1 MHLMGWS
8 AASVMLP
15 ADHLNYLSGN
25 RAIKPVE
32 GSWFEFRHHNA
43 AEGKYWDSTL
53 SGFSCDQWDRKIREM
68 AEAGIKYL
76 VLLGIALDG
85 KAFYPSTHLPQHA
98 TGCHDPLETVL
109 SAADR
114 YGIRFFIGNDF
125 FGDWT
130 NVGLMMQDSAIH
142 ALRVK
147 AMQEVAEK
155 YGRHKSFYG
164 WYFPNETAVDGY
176 FKDFFIRYVNACSDA
191 AVRLTPSAKTLIAPY
206 GTRLVKPDDK
216 YVKQLGQLNVDFIAY
231 QDEVGVDKTRVEES
245 AGFFRNLS
253 RAHEK
258 AGRARLWADVE
269 IFAFEGEIYKSALV
283 PAPPER
289 VVAQLE
295 AVSPYVDK
303 IFIYQYIGLVNK
315 PGTDVFAGHP
325 DSGRLYEQLFRKKR

>member
-98 TGCHDPLETVL
+98 FGCQDPLETVL

-130 NVGLMMQDSAIH
+130 KVGLMMQDSAIH

-176 FKDFFIRYVNACSDA
+176 FRDFFISYVNACSGA
-191 AVRLTPSAKTLIAPY
+191 AARLTPTAKTLIAPY
-206 GTRLVKPDDK
+206 GTRLVKPDDR
-216 YVKQLGQLNVDFIAY
+216 YVKQLDQLNVDFIAY

-289 VVAQLE
+289 VIAQLE

-325 DSGRLYEQLFRKKR
+325 DSGRLYERVFRKKQ